1 MNVKKKYRMD
11 YRYYKTPPNIPVI
24 ALTGEE
30 WIRYY
35 GNDIDYLHFHN
46 YLEIGICIFGDGEM
60 IFKDT
65 SYPYHGGMI
74 TVIPKNY
81 PHTTNSKEGEKSYW
95 EYLFV
100 DVETFLE
107 ERYRENPEMVEK
119 IMNRISE
126 RAFIKDIKDV
136 PKLAELSRYIMDTF
150 NEKAE
155 MFEDDIKGAL
165 GSLIINIV
173 RLNKKDENSK
183 SNVLSNKAILPAIE
197 YINKNYSSQIE
208 IEDLAKLCMLSESHF
223 RRLFKNIMEMTPTHY
238 INKKRVIEA
247 CKYLKN
253 TDANIAQ
260 IALKVGFIT
269 PSTFNRNF
277 QKFIGTSPKNWR
289 KKPEHYERILLEYNI
304 KANEGW

>member
-1 MNVKKKYRMD
+1 MD
-11 YRYYKTPPNIPVI
+11 YRYYRTPPNIPVI
-24 ALTGEE
+24 ALTGEK

-35 GNDIDYLHFHN
+35 GTDIDYLHFHN

-65 SYPYHGGMI
+65 SYAYHGNMI

-95 EYLFV
+95 EYLYV
-100 DVETFLE
+100 DVESFLE
-107 ERYRENPEMVEK
+107 NHYKENPNKVEK
-119 IMNRISE
+119 ILARISQ

-136 PKLAELSRYIMDTF
+136 PELADLTRYIMKAF
-150 NEKAE
+150 NEKKE
-155 MFEDDIKGAL
+155 MYADDIKGTL
-165 GSLIINIV
+165 SSLIINIL
-173 RLNKKDENSK
+173 RLNEQEKDSEG
-183 SNVLSNKAILPAIE
+183 NVLSDKAILPAIE
-197 YINKNYSSQIE
+197 YISKNYSEQIE
-208 IEDLAKLCMLSESHF
+208 IEDLAKLCMLSETHF

-238 INKKRVIEA
+238 INKTRVLEA
-247 CKYLKN
+247 CKYLKT
-253 TDANIAQ
+253 TDINIAQ

-277 QKFIGTSPKNWR
+277 KKFIGTSPKNWR

-304 KANEGW
+304 KTNEGW

>member
-1 MNVKKKYRMD
+1 MD

-24 ALTGEE
+24 ALTGDE

-35 GNDIDYLHFHN
+35 GKDIDYLHFHN

-65 SYPYHGGMI
+65 SYDYHGGMI

-107 ERYRENPEMVEK
+107 NHYKENPKMIEK
-119 IMNRISE
+119 ILNRISQ
-126 RAFIKDIKDV
+126 RAFIKEVDEV
-136 PKLAELSRYIMDTF
+136 PELATLTRYIMTSF
-150 NEKAE
+150 NEKKE
-155 MFEDDIKGAL
+155 MYEDEIKGAL
-165 GSLIINIV
+165 ASLLVNIV
-173 RLNKKDENSK
+173 RLNKEDTSVK
-183 SNVLSNKAILPAIE
+183 SNILSNKAILPAID
-197 YINKNYSSQIE
+197 YISKNYNKQIE
-208 IEDLAKLCMLSESHF
+208 IKDLAKLCMLSETHF

-238 INKKRVIEA
+238 INKTRVLAA
-247 CKYLKN
+247 CKYLK
-253 TDANIAQ
+253 TTNINIEQ
-260 IALKVGFIT
+260 LALKVGFIT

-277 QKFIGTSPKNWR
+277 NKFIGTSPKNWR
-289 KKPEHYERILLEYNI
+289 NKPEHYERILLEYNI
-304 KANEGW
+304 KTNEGW